1 MAMMMTGRVLLVCAL
16 CVLWCGAGG
25 GGCDDT
31 PQALLSGSGG
41 GTVVG
46 NGVGQSGG
54 ADNALFASETNGE
67 SEGHRLEGTDFGQIN
82 SSPRGGTVGLENNL
96 AVIPAGSPVTRNQ
109 VLSNEALSLQSPP
122 SPKPSAPEL
131 QDLPE
136 GPAVS
141 GGSQGGGADNAVG
154 GVVGPSGS
162 SSGSGVKS
170 MVSASFSAGTLSP
183 PNPVDG
189 DVLQGGKGTTA
200 TLSMDS
206 SEESVK
212 SQSAEP
218 PAPAQPNLDRQEA
231 STSNAENHSSI
242 KPHTA
247 GNQVVNGGATGK
259 ENKQRAAV
267 TGGPSSDTQSTTLQ
281 PAPQEQPKTELI
293 IVPAGKERTTDPH
306 SREKEERDSKKAP
319 PPPPPPPANSAGGTP
334 AAKDLQISTEEMHQ
348 TSPSETQ
355 KELLGQETP
364 SKDDAEDQ
372 NTEGTAT
379 SDSVK
384 DEAASSLVETTA
396 SPISTSGG
404 ADTKSVASKD
414 ADNAQQPNHKE
425 THKDPEPQN
434 TNPAF
439 TATEA
444 LPQTA
449 IPLTTAPTDDKTTP
463 GDSDGSTAVSHTTSP
478 LLLLLVVACAAAA
491 AVVAA

>member
-25 GGCDDT
+25 GGCDET
-31 PQALLSGSGG
+31 TQASPSGSGG

-46 NGVGQSGG
+46 TGAGPSGG
-54 ADNALFASETNGE
+54 ADNGLVASEPNGE
-67 SEGHRLEGTDFGQIN
+67 SEGDRLEGTDLGQIN
-82 SSPRGGTVGLENNL
+82 SSPRGGTVGLDNKL
-96 AVIPAGSPVTRNQ
+96 AVMPVGSPVTRNQ

-136 GPAVS
+136 GPPLS
-141 GGSQGGGADNAVG
+141 GGSQGGEADNAVG
-154 GVVGPSGS
+154 GVGPSGS

-170 MVSASFSAGTLSP
+170 MVSASFSACTLSP
-183 PNPVDG
+183 PNPVDW

-206 SEESVK
+206 SEKSVK

-231 STSNAENHSSI
+231 STSNAEDHSPV

-259 ENKQRAAV
+259 ENTQRAAV
-267 TGGPSSDTQSTTLQ
+267 TGGPSSDTQPTTLQ

-293 IVPAGKERTTDPH
+293 IVPAGKERATDPRT
-306 SREKEERDSKKAP
+306 REKEERDSKKAP
-319 PPPPPPPANSAGGTP
+319 RPPPPASSAGGTP
-334 AAKDLQISTEEMHQ
+334 AAKDLQISVEEMHQ

-355 KELLGQETP
+355 KLLLGQETP

-396 SPISTSGG
+396 PPISTSGG
-404 ADTKSVASKD
+404 ADTKSVASED

-425 THKDPEPQN
+425 AHKDPEPQN
-434 TNPAF
+434 TSPAF

-449 IPLTTAPTDDKTTP
+449 IPLTTAPTNDTTTP

-478 LLLLLVVACAAAA
+478 PLLLLVVACAAAA

>member
-16 CVLWCGAGG
+16 CVLWCGAE
-25 GGCDDT
+25 GGCEEASAGFQSDASDG
-31 PQALLSGSGG
+31 L
-41 GTVVG
+41 VG
-46 NGVGQSGG
+46 EGVDSQDSPR
-54 ADNALFASETNGE
+54 SETNGE
-67 SEGHRLEGTDFGQIN
+67 SEGHRLEGTDLGQIN
-82 SSPRGGTVGLENNL
+82 SSPRGGTVGLDNKL
-96 AVIPAGSPVTRNQ
+96 AVIPAGSPVTRSQ
-109 VLSNEALSLQSPP
+109 LLSNEALSLQSPP

-170 MVSASFSAGTLSP
+170 MVSAFFSAGTLSP

-247 GNQVVNGGATGK
+247 GNEVVNGGATGK

-281 PAPQEQPKTELI
+281 PAPQEQPKTEPI

-319 PPPPPPPANSAGGTP
+319 PPPANSAGGTP
-334 AAKDLQISTEEMHQ
+334 AAKDLQISTEEMHK

-379 SDSVK
+379 TDSVR

-396 SPISTSGG
+396 SPISTSGD

-414 ADNAQQPNHKE
+414 ADNAQQTNHKE

-449 IPLTTAPTDDKTTP
+449 IPLTTAPTNDKNTP

-478 LLLLLVVACAAAA
+478 LLLLLLVVCAAAA

>member
-46 NGVGQSGG
+46 TGVGQS
-54 ADNALFASETNGE
+54 
-67 SEGHRLEGTDFGQIN
+67 
-82 SSPRGGTVGLENNL
+82 
-96 AVIPAGSPVTRNQ
+96 
-109 VLSNEALSLQSPP
+109 
-122 SPKPSAPEL
+122 
-131 QDLPE
+131 
-136 GPAVS
+136 
-141 GGSQGGGADNAVG
+141 GGADNAVG

-183 PNPVDG
+183 SNPVDG

-206 SEESVK
+206 SEESVN

-242 KPHTA
+242 KLHTA
-247 GNQVVNGGATGK
+247 GNEVVNGGATGK

-293 IVPAGKERTTDPH
+293 IVPAGKQRTTDPH

-319 PPPPPPPANSAGGTP
+319 PPPPSPANSAGGTP
-334 AAKDLQISTEEMHQ
+334 AAKDLQILTEEMHQ
-348 TSPSETQ
+348 KPPSETQ

-449 IPLTTAPTDDKTTP
+449 IPLTTAPTNDKTTP

-478 LLLLLVVACAAAA
+478 LLLLVVACAAAA